1 MPRKNREERR
11 ELHKE
16 YMKKYLADPLRYETH
31 KRRVAAR
38 NAKLRHES
46 LEYISLLKSKN
57 KCVVCEEDTPCCLD
71 FHHLNPA
78 EKIFE
83 IGCVGRQRPSIQ
95 KLKDEIAKCVL
106 ICRNCHSKLHSGLIK
121 INKKRASQ
129 LSISRQSHL
138 LALKSQTNS

>member
-1 MPRKNREERR
+1 MPRKNLEERR
-11 ELHKE
+11 KLHKE

-31 KRRVAAR
+31 KRRVSSR
-38 NAKLRHES
+38 NAKLRRES

-57 KCVVCEEDTPCCLD
+57 KCVVCGEATPCCLD

-83 IGCVGRQRPSIQ
+83 IGAVGRRRPSIQ

-106 ICRNCHSKLHSGLIK
+106 ICRNCHSKLHAGLIK
-121 INKKRASQ
+121 INKKRVSQ
-129 LSISRQSHL
+129 LSLSRQSYML
-138 LALKSQTNS
+138 TLELQTNS